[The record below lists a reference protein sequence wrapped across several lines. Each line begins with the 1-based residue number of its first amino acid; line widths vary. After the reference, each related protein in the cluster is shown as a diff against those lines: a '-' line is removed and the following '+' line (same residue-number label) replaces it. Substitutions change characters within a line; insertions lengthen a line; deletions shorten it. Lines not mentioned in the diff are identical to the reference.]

1 MTAPRA
7 LRSALDTQPVTPGKI
22 LFAWSLAAGPTLAR
36 AAQATWQDGT
46 LHVRAKSETWR
57 QELTRVRP
65 VILSRL
71 VALLGSGVVRTLT
84 VSGADDCPA

>member
-1 MTAPRA
+1 MAPRA

-36 AAQATWQDGT
+36 AASATWHDGT
-46 LHVRAKSETWR
+46 LHVRAKSESWR
-57 QELTRVRP
+57 QELAHARP

-71 VALLGSGVVRTLT
+71 AALLGSGVVRTLT
-84 VSGADDCPA
+84 VSASDDRLG